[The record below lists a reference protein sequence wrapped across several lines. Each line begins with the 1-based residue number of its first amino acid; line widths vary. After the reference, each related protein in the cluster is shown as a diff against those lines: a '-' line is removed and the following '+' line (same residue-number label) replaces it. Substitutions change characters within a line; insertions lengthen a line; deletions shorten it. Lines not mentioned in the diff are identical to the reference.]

1 MYNKLLLLIA
11 PVTHGLLLEF
21 FWTDGCSGAPFN
33 PTSSECSLLGGGTYG
48 KHRMLLQEI
57 SIALRVLAACGGAEE
72 GLNGC
77 LVEQQQEWQRRERR
91 RRRRW
96 WILHEHCTVDCCEQ
110 VKVVAIL

>member
-57 SIALRVLAACGGAEE
+57 RIALRVLAACGGAEE
-72 GLNGC
+72 IRKIKEMSSSFHHVRVPKDVFLYFKFK
-77 LVEQQQEWQRRERR
+77 QE
-91 RRRRW
+91 
-96 WILHEHCTVDCCEQ
+96 
-110 VKVVAIL
+110 